1 MSTLTLDATG
11 LDLPSEPNLGR
22 MRRER
27 GQRLRSTMADKG
39 IDALILLSNSNVS
52 YATGAT
58 WPLSDAGRANVER
71 PVAVVLADDEMPHL
85 FTPFLADAAARLELD
100 DDHLHGPTY
109 LDVAEGV
116 DAFARALAD
125 LVPGTATIAVDD
137 VTGAMHRDRERLFAD
152 WPPRAASEVM
162 GPARVVKT
170 PDELACLRHAQWITE
185 QAMTEVQARLTPG
198 ARQTD
203 LTATFLHCVFDLG
216 AEANVLD
223 PIWQVMPNRQAD
235 LPWTVHGDIACPLLS
250 SERVLAR
257 GDVLWVDTGIAYG
270 GYHSDFGRT
279 WVVGG
284 EPTPRQH
291 AQFGRWRD
299 INEAVLSVMRAGVPA
314 SDLTAAAMEVCGGDR
329 PWMSHFYLGHG
340 LGLDS
345 AEAPYVGTDL
355 GDGYDRRLVLA
366 AGMVL
371 MIEPVVWDE
380 GYSGYRSE
388 NMIVVTDDGCVNLSD
403 YPYSPYGHPDSPY
416 GD

>member
-1 MSTLTLDATG
+1 MGATPTLELTG
-11 LDLPSEPNLGR
+11 LDLPSQPDLAR

-27 GQRLRSTMADKG
+27 GARLRSTMADKG
-39 IDALILLSNSNVS
+39 VDALILLSNSNVS

-58 WPLSDAGRANVER
+58 WPLSDAGRANAER
-71 PVAVVLADDEMPHL
+71 PVAVVLANDLVPHL
-85 FTPFLADAAARLELD
+85 FTPFLADAAGELGLD

-109 LDVAEGV
+109 LDVEEGV

-125 LVPGTATIAVDD
+125 LLPTSATVAIDD
-137 VTGAMHRDRERLFAD
+137 VTGAMHRDRDLLFVD

-162 GPARVVKT
+162 GAARVIKS
-170 PDELACLRHAQWITE
+170 PDELACIRHALWITE
-185 QAMTEVQARLTPG
+185 QAMADVQAGLVPG

-203 LTATFLHCVFDLG
+203 LTATFLHRVFELG

-223 PIWQVMPNRQAD
+223 PIWQVMPDRQAD

-250 SERVLAR
+250 SERALAE
-257 GDVLWVDTGIAYG
+257 GDVLWVDTGIMYG

-284 EPTPRQH
+284 EPTARQQ
-291 AQFGRWRD
+291 AQHRRWRE
-299 INEAVLSVMRAGVPA
+299 INDVVLSVVRAGVPA
-314 SDLTAAAMEVCGGDR
+314 SDLTAAAIELCGGDR
-329 PWMSHFYLGHG
+329 PWMAHFYLGHG
-340 LGLDS
+340 LGLES

-355 GDGYDRRLVLA
+355 GDGYDRRLILA

-371 MIEPVVWDE
+371 VIEPIVWDE
-380 GYSGYRSE
+380 GHSGYRSE
-388 NMIVVTDDGCVNLSD
+388 NVFVITDDGCVNLSD
-403 YPYSPYGHPDSPY
+403 YPYDPY

>member
-1 MSTLTLDATG
+1 MSNLLTPLPASTG
-11 LDLPSEPNLGR
+11 LDLPAQPDLSR

-27 GQRLRSTMADKG
+27 GARIRSLMADKG
-39 IDALILLSNSNVS
+39 VDALVLLGNANVS

-71 PVAVVLADDEMPHL
+71 PVAILLVDDEVPHL
-85 FTPFLADAAARLELD
+85 FTPFVSDAAGELELD

-109 LDVAEGV
+109 LDLDEGL
-116 DAFARALAD
+116 DAFSRALDD
-125 LVPGTATIAVDD
+125 LIPPTATIAIDEL
-137 VTGAMHRDRERLFAD
+137 TGAMHRKRDVLFPD
-152 WPPRAASEVM
+152 WPPRAASEIM
-162 GPARVVKT
+162 SPARLVKT
-170 PDELACLRHAQWITE
+170 PDEIACLRRGLWITE
-185 QAMTEVQARLTPG
+185 QAMADVQAQLAPG
-198 ARQTD
+198 ERQTG
-203 LTATFLHCVFDLG
+203 LTATFLHRVFELG

-223 PIWQVMPNRQAD
+223 PIWQVMPDHQAD

-250 SERVLAR
+250 SERALAQ
-257 GDVLWVDTGIAYG
+257 GDVLWVDAGISYG

-284 EPTPRQH
+284 EPTARQH
-291 AQFGRWRD
+291 AQHHRWLEIHD
-299 INEAVLSVMRAGVPA
+299 AVLSVMRAGVPA
-314 SDLTAAAMEVCGGDR
+314 SDLTAAAMEVCGGER

-355 GDGYDRRLVLA
+355 GDSYDRRQVLA
-366 AGMVL
+366 AGTVL

-380 GYSGYRSE
+380 GHSGYRSE
-388 NMIVVTDDGCVNLSD
+388 NMIVVTEDGCVNLSD
-403 YPYSPYGHPDSPY
+403 YPYDPY

>member
-1 MSTLTLDATG
+1 MSAELTLEPTG
-11 LDLPSEPNLGR
+11 LDLPSPPDLAR

-27 GQRLRSTMADKG
+27 GARLRSAMVDKG
-39 IDALILLSNSNVS
+39 VDALILLSNSNVS
-52 YATGAT
+52 YATGAS

-71 PVAVVLADDEMPHL
+71 PVAVVLADDEVPHL
-85 FTPFLADAAARLELD
+85 FTPFLADAAGELALD

-109 LDVAEGV
+109 LDVDEGIA
-116 DAFARALAD
+116 AFARALVD
-125 LVPGTATIAVDD
+125 LLPATTTVAIDD
-137 VTGAMHRDRERLFAD
+137 VTGAMHRDRKLLFAD

-162 GPARVVKT
+162 SAARVVKT
-170 PDELACLRHAQWITE
+170 PDELACLRHALWITE
-185 QAMTEVQARLTPG
+185 QAMAEVQAQLAPG
-198 ARQTD
+198 VRQTD
-203 LTATFLHCVFDLG
+203 LTATFLHRVFELG

-250 SERVLAR
+250 SERALAQ
-257 GDVLWVDTGIAYG
+257 GDVLWVDTGIMYG

-284 EPTPRQH
+284 EPTARQQ
-291 AQFGRWRD
+291 AQHRKWQQ
-299 INEAVLSVMRAGVPA
+299 INDAVLSVTRAGVPA

-366 AGMVL
+366 AGTVL
-371 MIEPVVWDE
+371 VVEPVVWDE
-380 GYSGYRSE
+380 GHSGYRSE
-388 NMIVVTDDGCVNLSD
+388 NVFVITDDGCVNLSD
-403 YPYSPYGHPDSPY
+403 YPYHPY

>member
-1 MSTLTLDATG
+1 MGAALTLESTG
-11 LDLPSEPNLGR
+11 FDLPSQPDLSR

-27 GQRLRSTMADKG
+27 GARLRSVMADKG
-39 IDALILLSNSNVS
+39 VDGLILLGNANVS

-58 WPLSDAGRANVER
+58 WPLSDAGRGNIER
-71 PVAVVLADDEMPHL
+71 PVAVLLADDAVPYL
-85 FTPFLADAAARLELD
+85 FTPFLADAARELELD

-109 LDVAEGV
+109 LDLDEGV
-116 DAFARALAD
+116 EAFARALDD
-125 LVPGTATIAVDD
+125 LLPAGATVAIDD

-152 WPPRAASEVM
+152 WPPRGASEVM
-162 GPARVVKT
+162 GAARVVKT
-170 PDELACLRHAQWITE
+170 PDELACLRHALWITE
-185 QAMTEVQARLTPG
+185 QAMVAVQAQLAPG

-203 LTATFLHCVFDLG
+203 LTATFLHRVFELG

-223 PIWQVMPNRQAD
+223 PIWQVMPDRQAD

-250 SERVLAR
+250 TERALAQ
-257 GDVLWVDTGIAYG
+257 GDVLWVDTGIAHA

-279 WVVGG
+279 WVVGD
-284 EPTPRQH
+284 EPTARQH
-291 AQFGRWRD
+291 AQHGRWQE

-355 GDGYDRRLVLA
+355 GDGYDRRLLLA

-380 GYSGYRSE
+380 GHSGYRSE

-403 YPYSPYGHPDSPY
+403 YPYDPY

>member
-1 MSTLTLDATG
+1 MAAGLTLESSS
-11 LDLPSEPNLGR
+11 LEIPSQPDLG
-22 MRRER
+22 
-27 GQRLRSTMADKG
+27 RLRSERGARLRAGMADKG
-39 IDALILLSNSNVS
+39 IDALILLANANVS
-52 YATGAT
+52 YATGAS

-71 PVAVVLADDEMPHL
+71 PVAVVLADDDVPHL
-85 FTPFLADAAARLELD
+85 FTPFGADAASELRLD
-100 DDHLHGPTY
+100 DEHLHGPTY
-109 LDVAEGV
+109 LDVDEGV
-116 DAFARALAD
+116 AAFARVLAD
-125 LVPGTATIAVDD
+125 LLPSSAIVAVDE
-137 VTGAMHRDRERLFAD
+137 VTGAMHHDRERFFRE

-162 GPARVVKT
+162 GAARLVKT
-170 PDELACLRHAQWITE
+170 PDELALLRDGLRITE
-185 QAMTEVQARLTPG
+185 QAMAEVQAQLVPG

-203 LTATFLHCVFDLG
+203 LTATFLHHVFELG

-223 PIWQVMPNRQAD
+223 PIWQVMPDHQAD
-235 LPWTVHGDIACPLLS
+235 LPWTVHGDIACPLLTT
-250 SERVLAR
+250 ERSLAR

-270 GYHSDFGRT
+270 GYHTDFGRT

-284 EPTPRQH
+284 EPTARQQ
-291 AQFGRWRD
+291 AQYGRWRD
-299 INEAVLSVMRAGVPA
+299 INDAVLAVMRAGVPA
-314 SDLTAAAMEVCGGDR
+314 SDLTAAAMAVYGGER

-380 GYSGYRSE
+380 GHSGYRSE

-403 YPYSPYGHPDSPY
+403 YPYDPY

>member
-1 MSTLTLDATG
+1 MGAELTLAPAA
-11 LDLPSEPNLGR
+11 LDLPAEPDLAR

-27 GQRLRSTMADKG
+27 GTRLRSTMADKG
-39 IDALILLSNSNVS
+39 IDALVLLANANVS
-52 YATGAT
+52 YATGAS

-71 PVAVVLADDEMPHL
+71 PVAVVLAGDEMPHL
-85 FTPFLADAAARLELD
+85 FTPFLADAAGQLELD

-109 LDVAEGV
+109 LDVDEGV
-116 DAFARALAD
+116 ESFAKALAD
-125 LVPGTATIAVDD
+125 LLPASATVAIDD
-137 VTGAMHRDRERLFAD
+137 LTGAMHGARDLLFAD

-162 GPARVVKT
+162 SAARVVKT
-170 PDELACLRHAQWITE
+170 RDELACLRHGLRITE
-185 QAMTEVQARLTPG
+185 QAMAEVQARLTPG

-203 LTATFLHCVFDLG
+203 LTAIFLHRVFELG

-223 PIWQVMPNRQAD
+223 PIWQVMPDRQAD

-250 SERVLAR
+250 TERALAK
-257 GDVLWVDTGIAYG
+257 GDVLWVDTGISFG

-279 WVVGG
+279 WVVGA
-284 EPTPRQH
+284 EPTARQQ
-291 AQFGRWRD
+291 AQHDRWLE
-299 INEAVLSVMRAGVPA
+299 INDAVLSVMRAGVAA
-314 SDLTAAAMEVCGGDR
+314 SDLTAAAMEVCGGER
-329 PWMSHFYLGHG
+329 PWMAHFYLGHG

-355 GDGYDRRLVLA
+355 GDGYDRRLLLA

-380 GYSGYRSE
+380 GHSGYRSE

-403 YPYSPYGHPDSPY
+403 YPYDPY

>member
-1 MSTLTLDATG
+1 
-11 LDLPSEPNLGR
+11 
-22 MRRER
+22 
-27 GQRLRSTMADKG
+27 
-39 IDALILLSNSNVS
+39 
-52 YATGAT
+52 
-58 WPLSDAGRANVER
+58 
-71 PVAVVLADDEMPHL
+71 
-85 FTPFLADAAARLELD
+85 
-100 DDHLHGPTY
+100 
-109 LDVAEGV
+109 
-116 DAFARALAD
+116 
-125 LVPGTATIAVDD
+125 
-137 VTGAMHRDRERLFAD
+137 MHRDRELLFAD

-162 GPARVVKT
+162 GAARVVKT
-170 PDELACLRHAQWITE
+170 PDELACLRHALWITE
-185 QAMTEVQARLTPG
+185 QAMADVQAQLAPG

-203 LTATFLHCVFDLG
+203 LTATFLHRVFELG

-223 PIWQVMPNRQAD
+223 PIWQVMPDRQAD

-250 SERVLAR
+250 SERALAQ

-279 WVVGG
+279 WVVGD
-284 EPTPRQH
+284 EPTARQQ
-291 AQFGRWRD
+291 AQHGRWQE

-355 GDGYDRRLVLA
+355 GDGYDRRLLLA

-371 MIEPVVWDE
+371 MIEPIVWDE
-380 GYSGYRSE
+380 GHSGYRSE

-403 YPYSPYGHPDSPY
+403 YPYDPY

>member
-1 MSTLTLDATG
+1 MVLTLVPRG
-11 LDLPSEPNLGR
+11 LDLPPEPDLQR
-22 MRRER
+22 MRHER
-27 GQRLRSTMADKG
+27 GARLRSVMADKG

-58 WPLSDAGRANVER
+58 WPLSDAGRGNVER
-71 PVAVVLADDEMPHL
+71 PVAVVLADDDMPHL
-85 FTPFLADAAARLELD
+85 FTPFLADAAAELDLD

-116 DAFARALAD
+116 EAFASALKR
-125 LVPGTATIAVDD
+125 LLSVTSTVAVDD
-137 VTGAMHRDRERLFAD
+137 VTGAMHGEREQLFAD

-162 GPARVVKT
+162 SAARVVKT
-170 PDELACLRHAQWITE
+170 PDELACLRHALWITE
-185 QAMTEVQARLTPG
+185 QAMADVQAKLAPG

-203 LTATFLHCVFDLG
+203 LTASFLHRVFELG

-223 PIWQVMPNRQAD
+223 PIWQVMPARQAD

-250 SERVLAR
+250 TERALAA
-257 GDVLWVDTGIAYG
+257 GDVLWVDTGISYG

-284 EPTPRQH
+284 EPTARQH
-291 AQFGRWRD
+291 AQHDRWQE

-314 SDLTAAAMEVCGGDR
+314 SDLTAAAMEVCGGER

-380 GYSGYRSE
+380 GHSGYRSE
-388 NMIVVTDDGCVNLSD
+388 NMIVVTDDSCVNLSD
-403 YPYSPYGHPDSPY
+403 YPYEPY